1 MTAVHRFFHD
11 GFRVFF
17 SAAALYAILTI
28 GIWEFWLIWADQFGP
43 PQMPFAPAP
52 QLWHAHEMIFGY
64 GAAALGGFFLT
75 AVPNWT
81 GARAAPHLFV
91 ALVAGLWLVGRL
103 ALWTSASLPPFVV
116 MGLDLAFVPV
126 LAANIL
132 GQLLKQPKP
141 QNMLFLGVLALLWLG
156 NLFMHL
162 EWVGLADDTAWA
174 GLRAGLL
181 ALIAMIAILG
191 GRVTPAFTKNAMVQA
206 GITTHLPRNPM
217 PLIAITISC
226 ALALPL
232 GYLLGLPDRAIG
244 AVAIAAGL
252 SSLVRLA
259 LWRTSWT
266 LDKPILWAL
275 HLGYLWL
282 GLGLI
287 LLGLAQFGIGTEIA
301 ALHLLGI
308 GAVGGMTIA
317 VMTRAIYGHT
327 GRPLMASPSVALAY
341 GCIAL
346 ATILR
351 WTGASFPPFSNTAN
365 WTAGALWIMAFSLF
379 LFSLWPALTGPRLP
393 KDATP

>member
-1 MTAVHRFFHD
+1 MTAVRRFFKD

-17 SAAALYAILTI
+17 TAASLYAVFTI
-28 GIWEFWLIWADQFGP
+28 GVWEILLIWTVRFGA

-64 GAAALGGFFLT
+64 GTAALGGFFLT

-91 ALVAGLWLVGRL
+91 ALVAGLWLSGRV
-103 ALWTSASLPPFVV
+103 ALWFSASLPPFVV
-116 MGLDLAFVPV
+116 MGLDLAFIPV
-126 LAANIL
+126 LAAKL
-132 GQLLKQPKP
+132 LAQLLNRPKP
-141 QNMLFLGVLALLWLG
+141 QNMLFLGVLALLWMG

-162 EWVGLADDTAWA
+162 EWAGLTGDTAWA

-206 GITTHLPRNPM
+206 GIDTQLPRNPM
-217 PLIAITISC
+217 PLIALTIFC

-232 GYLLGLPDRAIG
+232 GYLLTLPQTVIG
-244 AVAIAAGL
+244 VVAIAAGL
-252 SSLVRLA
+252 SGLARLA

-282 GLGLI
+282 GVGLTA
-287 LLGLAQFGIGTEIA
+287 LGLAQFGIGPEIA

-317 VMTRAIYGHT
+317 VMTRATYGHT
-327 GRPLMASPSVALAY
+327 GRPLVASPTITLAY
-341 GCIAL
+341 ACVGL
-346 ATILR
+346 AAVLR
-351 WTGASFPPFSNTAN
+351 WMGVSLPAFANTAN
-365 WTAGALWIMAFSLF
+365 WTAGALWIAAFTLF
-379 LFSLWPALTGPRLP
+379 IFSLWPALTSPRLP
-393 KDATP
+393 KGTTS